1 MVNAEI
7 LVALENIIFQFAQG
21 QFEANGVTPLEARLV
36 MEAVDGKFQK
46 LSLETLLM
54 SMVKPADN
62 GETEQ
67 TEIPLG
73 NEKFTEQK

>member
-1 MVNAEI
+1 MANAEI

-54 SMVKPADN
+54 SMVKA
-62 GETEQ
+62 G
-67 TEIPLG
+67 
-73 NEKFTEQK
+73 EQKGEEQGAED

>member
-1 MVNAEI
+1 MANAEI

-46 LSLETLLM
+46 LSLETFLM
-54 SMVKPADN
+54 SMVKA
-62 GETEQ
+62 G
-67 TEIPLG
+67 
-73 NEKFTEQK
+73 EQKGEEQGAED